1 MHEVTSRS
9 TKAWTGFLFLG
20 FGSGLP
26 YPLIGSTLGYW
37 LSEKSLSI
45 AVIGALAWTALPYSL
60 KFLWARHLDQRR
72 APVVGSTMSH
82 RQGWIVLSSIMVALS
97 LLGLV
102 LSVIA
107 GSLPLIALS
116 CIAAAFGGATL
127 DASVDAFRIEQEA
140 VHQQPAKLLTA
151 YQFGYRIALLLSDG
165 LAFLLAARLS
175 WQVAYAILLPLM
187 LVPICGTLFLR
198 SHPDRVLTPGRTSA
212 EKQGAPLVSLRPS
225 TLQGW
230 IAVVVF
236 IGCYRLPD
244 ILLGPMINP
253 FFYALGIGKSVV
265 GSLHIWLGIPAA
277 FLGILVAGTSLKR
290 MPLST
295 TILVGAA
302 LQALALLV
310 LALLSSNEQSAELL
324 WASVILQNLASSYTG
339 IALVAYMSKLVTLG
353 RAGEHYAWLTSFY
366 SIFGRVISGFS
377 GLAVAYLTTLHG
389 QSQGYGMF
397 FIGICLTCVP
407 ALLVYSLI
415 IQNNLRK
422 RPEP

>member
-1 MHEVTSRS
+1 MHEVTSRPP
-9 TKAWTGFLFLG
+9 KAWTGFLFLG

-72 APVVGSTMSH
+72 APVVGSSMSR
-82 RQGWIVLSSIMVALS
+82 RQGWIVLSSVMVAFS

-102 LSVIA
+102 LSVVA

-116 CIAAAFGGATL
+116 CVAAAFGGATL

-151 YQFGYRIALLLSDG
+151 YQFGYRVALLLSDG
-165 LAFLLAARLS
+165 LVFLVAARLS
-175 WQVAYAILLPLM
+175 WQVAYALLLPLM

-198 SHPDRVLTPGRTSA
+198 SAPDSVLTPDRASA
-212 EKQGAPLVSLRPS
+212 KKQGSPLISLRPS
-225 TLQGW
+225 TLKGW

-253 FFYALGIGKSVV
+253 FLYALGIGKSVV

-277 FLGILVAGTSLKR
+277 FLGILAAGTSLKR
-290 MPLST
+290 MSLST

-310 LALLSSNEQSAELL
+310 LASLSSNEQSAELL
-324 WASVILQNLASSYTG
+324 WASVIL
-339 IALVAYMSKLVTLG
+339 
-353 RAGEHYAWLTSFY
+353 
-366 SIFGRVISGFS
+366 
-377 GLAVAYLTTLHG
+377 
-389 QSQGYGMF
+389 
-397 FIGICLTCVP
+397 TCP
-407 ALLVYSLI
+407 H
-415 IQNNLRK
+415 
-422 RPEP
+422 